1 MPTASPARPE
11 LAQVRPR
18 NRFRVVSHAAV
29 GGREHHTITAPRR
42 GENRE
47 RARQAILKLLAR
59 AAGHGCRVSFTVTT
73 VDGSRWRL
81 GSKGGYDPAR
91 AETRV
96 RAVADTVRTVLDHAQ
111 VTGTTP
117 LAAATEI
124 ARRRVAEATSSAA
137 A

>member
-18 NRFRVVSHAAV
+18 NRFQVVSHAAA

-91 AETRV
+91 ALEGCRLEREDPYAWLADQLHGRLPV
-96 RAVADTVRTVLDHAQ
+96 GAVIIGVDLDTWPA
-111 VTGTTP
+111 P
-117 LAAATEI
+117 
-124 ARRRVAEATSSAA
+124 
-137 A
+137 

>member
-59 AAGHGCRVSFTVTT
+59 AAGLGCRVSFTVTT

-91 AETRV
+91 ALDACRIEREDPYAWLADQLHG
-96 RAVADTVRTVLDHAQ
+96 RLPAGAVIIGVDLDSWPA
-111 VTGTTP
+111 P
-117 LAAATEI
+117 
-124 ARRRVAEATSSAA
+124 
-137 A
+137 